1 VPQVGRPVSTESTVD
16 LRSTLRNRL
25 LTFVPLG
32 GGETVASALG
42 STDSGA
48 SADGNLFYDR
58 ASDNIDKKLRE
69 SNLPLQWGV
78 MRLKNRRAS
87 DENAEREVAELEVML
102 YARPRRLSG
111 AMESI
116 ADTMDQAMRRYRDMS
131 SGVIGCVGRTRNT
144 LPPFK
149 EPADSDVV
157 QIMLEYTL
165 VLWPAYLIQ
174 YHEE

>member
-1 VPQVGRPVSTESTVD
+1 VSTESTVD
-16 LRSTLRNRL
+16 LRTTIRARL
-25 LTFVPLG
+25 LEFTPLG

-42 STDSGA
+42 ATPSGSGVA
-48 SADGNLFYDR
+48 GNLYWDR
-58 ASDNIDKKLRE
+58 TPDNITKTLVD
-69 SNLPLQWGV
+69 SNLPIQWGV
-78 MRLKNRRAS
+78 LRLKNRRSS
-87 DENAEREVAELEVML
+87 DENAEREVADLEVML
-102 YARPRRLSG
+102 FARPRRLAG
-111 AMESI
+111 AMEGI

-157 QIMLEYTL
+157 QIMLD
-165 VLWPAYLIQ
+165 LWPAYLIQ